1 MPRSLNTRIGP
12 DEMKQ
17 LANAQASRA
26 KQIKDGPERLRMLTL
41 ADAMTNVAEIK
52 RRLLKYE
59 RRLLN

>member
-1 MPRSLNTRIGP
+1 MPRVLNTLMSP

-26 KQIKDGPERLRMLTL
+26 KRIKDGPERLRMLTL
-41 ADAMTNVAEIK
+41 ADAMTNLAEIK

>member
-1 MPRSLNTRIGP
+1 MPRSLSTLMSP

-17 LANAQASRA
+17 LANAQAARA
-26 KQIKDGPERLRMLTL
+26 KRIKDGPARLRILTL

-52 RRLLKYE
+52 KRLLKYQ

>member
-1 MPRSLNTRIGP
+1 MPRSPCTLTSP

-17 LANAQASRA
+17 LANAQAARA
-26 KQIKDGPERLRMLTL
+26 KRIKDGPERLRILTL

-52 RRLLKYE
+52 KQLLKYE